1 VDEALRPAA
10 VDPPRGFFP
19 ARVDEKGRLKLPAA
33 FQQYLN
39 DIGEKRVFITTLDV
53 ATVRIYPNSL
63 WKQNENFFDE
73 RSLTDPERSGN
84 IAFLADHYGADS
96 EVDGQ
101 GRVLVPQELR
111 RELNLENQPVWLNHY
126 KGRINLYGKEEYDRR
141 MQRARANAPA
151 DLRELEK
158 MGLR

>member
-1 VDEALRPAA
+1 MDEALRPAA

-73 RSLTDPERSGN
+73 RSLTDPERS
-84 IAFLADHYGADS
+84 
-96 EVDGQ
+96 
-101 GRVLVPQELR
+101 
-111 RELNLENQPVWLNHY
+111 ENQGDPVRAAADAHRAA
-126 KGRINLYGKEEYDRR
+126 GARR
-141 MQRARANAPA
+141 AGEFALEGF
-151 DLRELEK
+151 DLRPENEPAARNHPID
-158 MGLR
+158 GASHRDGIFAQRRDCERNSRRCHTRSATRTGSST